1 MFNDTV
7 SQTVDETVA
16 IRRCSDVVT
25 ACQKGQALARQ
36 FGLSGDNQVNVILTI
51 LNAVHRISTGTGYG
65 QVVLSP
71 FWQDNKY
78 GIVVK
83 MNDKTT
89 WKIWQ
94 KSETHFATLLEN
106 QKVSSA
112 RPKKTPAIVLEVLP
126 FEHIE

>member
-1 MFNDTV
+1 MFSDIV

-16 IRRCSDVVT
+16 IRHCSDVVT
-25 ACQKGQALARQ
+25 ACQKGQTLAKQ

-51 LNAVHRISTGTGYG
+51 LNAMHRIAISTGYG
-65 QVVLSP
+65 KVVLSP
-71 FWQDNKY
+71 FWQDNRY

-89 WKIWQ
+89 WEIWQ
-94 KSETHFATLLEN
+94 RSETHFATLLEN
-106 QKVSSA
+106 QKIPSA
-112 RPKKTPAIVLEVLP
+112 RPKKMPEIVLEVLP